1 MYLPRTF
8 NVFTKNVRGFQGKGW
23 GFFGKVSALNDL

>member
-1 MYLPRTF
+1 MYLPKTF

-23 GFFGKVSALNDL
+23 GGVVWSFSFNTL

>member
-1 MYLPRTF
+1 MYLPKTF

-23 GFFGKVSALNDL
+23 GVFCMEFQL